1 MEKTNMHESELLAEV
16 VRAIDRSGLANETI
30 ATRSGVSTPTIS
42 HWRTGYTKAPRID
55 TLEKVAGALGYR
67 ITMVEGVF
75 KLAPQYDTAAT
86 VAAKAKHASEF
97 VGLWRKYQH

>member
-1 MEKTNMHESELLAEV
+1 MHESELLAEV
-16 VRAIDRSGLANETI
+16 VAAIDRSGLAQETI
-30 ATRSGVSTPTIS
+30 AARAGVSSATIG
-42 HWRTGYTKAPRID
+42 HWRTGYVRGPRID

-75 KLAPQYDTAAT
+75 KLAPRFDTAAT
-86 VAAKAKHASEF
+86 VAAKARQAREF